1 MKIGIDIGGTF
12 TDFVIFDEKS
22 GEFRTFKRLSTP
34 ADPSESVLKGLEE
47 LRSQQADAL
56 DAGEEELAIVHGSTV
71 ATNALLERKGAV
83 TALVTTRGFRDVL
96 AIGRQVRSDIYDFFS
111 DRPAPLIPAERRLEV
126 SERVDHNGRALV
138 PLQADELPRLVE
150 ALQALGVE
158 SVAVSLLF
166 SFLHPEHEQAIAEH
180 LRAAGFFVS
189 PSHEILPE
197 FREYERTSTT
207 VINAYVSPIM
217 DRYLGRLEREL
228 GADDFRIMQSN
239 GGSIH
244 AQQARSQAVR
254 SILSGPAGGV
264 VGAQFV
270 AAAAGFDQII
280 TFDMGGTSTDVS
292 LCAGEIQVTSE
303 GEVGGLPIRIPLID
317 IHTVGS
323 GGGSIAA
330 VDAGGAL
337 RVGPESAG
345 ADPGPVCYGQG
356 GTAPTV
362 TDANLIL
369 GRLAPDYFLGGRMGL
384 AVDDARQALARLAQ
398 ALGLKPRPGLDLAQT
413 AALGVIQVTDAHMER
428 ALRVISV
435 ERGYDPGDF
444 TLVSFGGAGGLHA
457 CNLAR
462 ALGIPRVL
470 IPPAASVL
478 SAFGMLTADVIK
490 DYVQT
495 VMLAGDTDYERL
507 ARLIAPLA
515 ERGAAEIEAEGV
527 SPERISLHRQLDIRY
542 AGQSY
547 ELTVPLT
554 PNLVQD
560 FHAAHHRAYGHS
572 DPAAPIEIVNLRLK
586 AVGAVTRPALP
597 AGEAGEA
604 DPGQALLARRPL
616 VTEEGLMD
624 APFYRGEKLRPGH
637 RITGPA
643 VIVQSDTTILLGA
656 GDVAEVD
663 GRFNLVVE
671 IKEP

>member
-495 VMLAGDTDYERL
+495 VMLAGDTAYEQL

-597 AGEAGEA
+597 AGEAGGA

-656 GDVAEVD
+656 GDVAEGD

>member
-12 TDFVIFDEKS
+12 TDFVIFDESS

-34 ADPSESVLKGLEE
+34 ADPSEAVLKGLEE
-47 LRSQQADAL
+47 IHGEKPAPL
-56 DAGEEELAIVHGSTV
+56 DGGLAIVHGSTV

-83 TALVTTRGFRDVL
+83 TALVNTQGFRDVL
-96 AIGRQVRSDIYDFFS
+96 AIGRQVRTNIYDFFS
-111 DRPAPLIPAERRLEV
+111 DRPTPLIPAERRLEV
-126 SERVDHNGRALV
+126 QERVDHNGRVLV
-138 PLQADELPRLVE
+138 SLQADELPGLVE

-166 SFLHPEHEQAIAEH
+166 SFLYPEHEQAIAEH

-244 AQQARSQAVR
+244 ARQARSQAVR

-345 ADPGPVCYGQG
+345 ADPGPICYGQG

-384 AVDDARQALARLAQ
+384 AVDEARQALAKLAQ
-398 ALGLKPRPGLDLAQT
+398 ALGLSPRPGLDLAQT

-495 VMLAGDTDYERL
+495 VMLPGDAVYEQL
-507 ARLIAPLA
+507 ETLIAPLA

-527 SPERISLHRQLDIRY
+527 EPDQISLHRQLDIRY

-554 PNLVQD
+554 PDFAQN

-586 AVGAVTRPALP
+586 AVGAVIRPDLP
-597 AGEAGEA
+597 GGEPVAP
-604 DPGQALLARRPL
+604 DPGAALLARRPL
-616 VTEEGLMD
+616 VTEEGLID
-624 APFYRGEKLRPGH
+624 APFYQGEKLKPGH
-637 RITGPA
+637 QIAGPA

-663 GRFNLVVE
+663 ERFNLVVE
-671 IKEP
+671 VKG